1 MYKNKITQALLLGA
15 GLAVA
20 TTRHSPLLQRMFL
33 LVPNLLLFKSWFVV
47 TVLKSRLLIR
57 TKRKVFLSPT

>member
-20 TTRHSPLLQRMFL
+20 TTSFTSLQRMFL
-33 LVPNLLLFKSWFVV
+33 LVPNLLLFRAGSW
-47 TVLKSRLLIR
+47 
-57 TKRKVFLSPT
+57 

>member
-20 TTRHSPLLQRMFL
+20 TTSFTSLQRMFL

>member
-20 TTRHSPLLQRMFL
+20 TTSFTSFAAN
-33 LVPNLLLFKSWFVV
+33 VPAGTNLLLFKSWFVV